1 MGLDNSIEVK
11 RTPFSTNL
19 KELQPY
25 AMTWDDKKQFDF
37 EIAYWRKCWNV
48 RAAIL
53 NCLDEKVNN
62 YSVPLSVAEI
72 DRIIEA
78 LKGFNKKN
86 WEDMGSSIWTWQE
99 QKPRLK
105 EAIKNLERLKKLMIK
120 YPELEVEFVDSY

>member
-11 RTPFSTNL
+11 RTAFSTNL

-25 AMTWDDKKQFDF
+25 ALSWDKKKEFDF
-37 EIAYWRKCWNV
+37 EFAYWRKCWNV

-53 NCLDEKVNN
+53 NCLEDPVDN
-62 YSVPLSVAEI
+62 YNEPLSVSDI

-78 LKGFNKKN
+78 LKGFNKNN

-105 EAIKNLERLKKLMIK
+105 EAIKNLKRLEELMIK
-120 YPELEVEFVDSY
+120 YPELEVVFVDSY

>member
-11 RTPFSTNL
+11 RTAFSTNL

-25 AMTWDDKKQFDF
+25 ALSWDEKKEFDF
-37 EIAYWRKCWNV
+37 EFAYWRKCWNV

-53 NCLDEKVNN
+53 NCLEDPVDN
-62 YSVPLSVAEI
+62 YNEPLSVSDI

-78 LKGFNKKN
+78 LKGFNKNN

-99 QKPRLK
+99 QKPWLK
-105 EAIKNLERLKKLMIK
+105 EAIKNLKRLEELMIK
-120 YPELEVEFVDSY
+120 YPELEVVFVDSY

>member
-11 RTPFSTNL
+11 RTAFSTNL

-25 AMTWDDKKQFDF
+25 TLSWDEKKEFDF
-37 EIAYWRKCWNV
+37 EFAYWRKCWNV

-53 NCLDEKVNN
+53 NCLEDPVDN
-62 YSVPLSVAEI
+62 YNEPLSVSDI

-78 LKGFNKKN
+78 LKGFNKIN

-105 EAIKNLERLKKLMIK
+105 EAIKNLKRLKELMIK
-120 YPELEVEFVDSY
+120 YPELEVVFVDSY

>member
-11 RTPFSTNL
+11 RTAFSTNL

-25 AMTWDDKKQFDF
+25 ALSWDEKKEFDF
-37 EIAYWRKCWNV
+37 EFAYWRKCWNV

-53 NCLDEKVNN
+53 NCLEDPVDN
-62 YSVPLSVAEI
+62 YNESLSVSDI

-78 LKGFNKKN
+78 LKGFNKNN

-105 EAIKNLERLKKLMIK
+105 EAIKNLKRLKELMIK
-120 YPELEVEFVDSY
+120 YPELEVVFVDSY

>member
-19 KELQPY
+19 KELQSY

-37 EIAYWRKCWNV
+37 EFAYWRKCWNV

-53 NCLDEKVNN
+53 NCLDKEVNN
-62 YSVPLSVAEI
+62 YSMPLSVAEI

-99 QKPRLK
+99 QKPWLK
-105 EAIKNLERLKKLMIK
+105 KAIKNLEQLKKLMEK
-120 YPELEVEFVDSY
+120 YPELEVVFVDSY

>member
-11 RTPFSTNL
+11 RTAFSTNL

-25 AMTWDDKKQFDF
+25 ALSWDEKKEFDF
-37 EIAYWRKCWNV
+37 EFAYWRKCWNV

-53 NCLDEKVNN
+53 NCLEDPVDN
-62 YSVPLSVAEI
+62 YNELLSVSDI

-78 LKGFNKKN
+78 LKGFNKNN

-105 EAIKNLERLKKLMIK
+105 EAIKNLKRLKELMIK
-120 YPELEVEFVDSY
+120 YPELEVVFVDSY

>member
-11 RTPFSTNL
+11 RTVFSTNL

-25 AMTWDDKKQFDF
+25 ALSWDEKKEFDF
-37 EIAYWRKCWNV
+37 EFAYWRKCWNV

-53 NCLDEKVNN
+53 NCLDKEVNN

-105 EAIKNLERLKKLMIK
+105 EAIKNLEQLKKLMVK